1 MAAADLGV
9 PMIHFD
15 DLLIPK
21 ALSTSLSVTGKKQ
34 LFQKLSDMAAHAYGL
49 DSGLV
54 YERLTERERLGSTGF
69 GGGIA
74 IPHAKLEG
82 LEKVR
87 GLVVLLENPIGFD
100 AVDNAPVD
108 VVFALLSPLDSG
120 AEHLKTLAR
129 VSRYLR
135 NENQISRLRG
145 VGSDEALFALLS
157 GNEARDAA

>member
-1 MAAADLGV
+1 
-9 PMIHFD
+9 MIHFD